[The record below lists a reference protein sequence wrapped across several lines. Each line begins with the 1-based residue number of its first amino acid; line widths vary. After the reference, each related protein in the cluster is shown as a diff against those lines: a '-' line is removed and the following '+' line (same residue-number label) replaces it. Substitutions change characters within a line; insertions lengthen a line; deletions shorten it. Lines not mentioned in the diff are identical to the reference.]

1 MTLRHTMAI
10 AAALALVLS
19 STGVARADPPCL
31 GDIQKFCSKVGV
43 GNGMIQACLKAHE
56 AELSARC
63 KPNVDE
69 LKKIAGNLAGICAF
83 DIQRFCSTEG
93 PGGGGIATCLQ
104 QNRDDL
110 SPVCKEQFSSGK
122 TP

>member
-10 AAALALVLS
+10 AAALTLVLS
-19 STGVARADPPCL
+19 WTGVGRADPPCL

-69 LKKIAGNLAGICAF
+69 LKKIAGELAGICAF
-83 DIQRFCSTEG
+83 DIQRFCSNEG
-93 PGGGGIATCLQ
+93 PGGGRIATCLQ

-110 SPVCKEQFSSGK
+110 SPVCRAQFSSGK

>member
-1 MTLRHTMAI
+1 MTLRHAMEI
-10 AAALALVLS
+10 AAALTLVLS
-19 STGVARADPPCL
+19 WTGVSRADPPCL
-31 GDIQKFCSKVGV
+31 GDIQKFCSKVGL

-69 LKKIAGNLAGICAF
+69 LKKIAGELAGMCAF
-83 DIQRFCSTEG
+83 DIQRFCSDVG
-93 PGGGGIATCLQ
+93 PGGGKIVTCLQ

-110 SPVCKEQFSSGK
+110 SPVCKEQFSAGK